1 MELIKRFVSNAGVG
15 FWLSLGAS
23 VLSLITGIVYAAAYN
38 GSNYMSWAAFA
49 MFVLAFVAFVAL
61 SLFGVTYRFAPA
73 VGGVLDLIAMCLYIG
88 AVYMYL
94 SEVFYGG
101 ITAAAMAELD
111 PAFVFCLVA
120 SVVCIGL
127 FIAGIFVRQR
137 RRVKSVT
144 AAEDGGE
151 SAETPTAE
159 EAAELSDYDRAYA
172 ALSDDV
178 RAFADK
184 VIAHA
189 LSLDGAAEK
198 RSNTKLTVRAQ
209 GSSVLTVRISRG
221 VAEAHFKLENDAIRA
236 IRTES
241 GLPLKDT
248 VVRITDDRSAE
259 AACRIID
266 VMYERRVREIEDAK
280 QRRRRS
286 RAKSDRIS
294 EDTNEEGN
302 R

>member
-1 MELIKRFVSNAGVG
+1 MEFIRKFVTSVSVG
-15 FWLSLGAS
+15 YWLSLGAA
-23 VLSLITGIVYAAAYN
+23 VLSLVTGIVYAAAYN

-49 MFVLAFVAFVAL
+49 MFVVAFVAFAVLA
-61 SLFGVTYRFAPA
+61 SLDATYRIAPA
-73 VGGVLDLIAMCLYIG
+73 VGGTIDLIAMCLYIS

-111 PAFVFCLVA
+111 PAFVFCLLA
-120 SVVCIGL
+120 SVLCVAL
-127 FIAGIFVRQR
+127 FVAGIFVRQR
-137 RRVKSVT
+137 RRVKSVA

-198 RSNTKLTVRAQ
+198 SNRHSEHSEGGSGPGGYPYPGYYPCGKSLRAGGGTSLGGRQDLRRPSVPADPAQAEPLRTCKTPERAGRS
-209 GSSVLTVRISRG
+209 G
-221 VAEAHFKLENDAIRA
+221 D
-236 IRTES
+236 
-241 GLPLKDT
+241 
-248 VVRITDDRSAE
+248 
-259 AACRIID
+259 
-266 VMYERRVREIEDAK
+266 
-280 QRRRRS
+280 
-286 RAKSDRIS
+286 
-294 EDTNEEGN
+294 
-302 R
+302 

>member
-1 MELIKRFVSNAGVG
+1 METVKKFFKKKTVG
-15 FWLSLGAS
+15 FYLSAVAALLSLVTA
-23 VLSLITGIVYAAAYN
+23 IVYAAAYN

-137 RRVKSVT
+137 KRVKADTNGGET
-144 AAEDGGE
+144 AA
-151 SAETPTAE
+151 
-159 EAAELSDYDRAYA
+159 
-172 ALSDDV
+172 
-178 RAFADK
+178 
-184 VIAHA
+184 
-189 LSLDGAAEK
+189 
-198 RSNTKLTVRAQ
+198 
-209 GSSVLTVRISRG
+209 
-221 VAEAHFKLENDAIRA
+221 
-236 IRTES
+236 
-241 GLPLKDT
+241 
-248 VVRITDDRSAE
+248 DDRS
-259 AACRIID
+259 
-266 VMYERRVREIEDAK
+266 VK
-280 QRRRRS
+280 G
-286 RAKSDRIS
+286 
-294 EDTNEEGN
+294 EGTK
-302 R
+302 

>member
-1 MELIKRFVSNAGVG
+1 MEFIRKFVTSVSVG
-15 FWLSLGAS
+15 YWLSLGAA
-23 VLSLITGIVYAAAYN
+23 VLSLVTGIVYAAAYN

-49 MFVLAFVAFVAL
+49 MFVVAFVAFAVLA
-61 SLFGVTYRFAPA
+61 SLDATYRIAPA
-73 VGGVLDLIAMCLYIG
+73 VGGTIDLIAMCLYIS

-111 PAFVFCLVA
+111 PAFVFCLLA
-120 SVVCIGL
+120 SVLCVAL
-127 FIAGIFVRQR
+127 FVAGIFVRQR
-137 RRVKSVT
+137 RRVKSVA

-198 RSNTKLTVRAQ
+198 RSNAKLTVRAQ

-294 EDTNEEGN
+294 EDTNEEEN

>member
-23 VLSLITGIVYAAAYN
+23 VLSFITGIVYAAAYN

-137 RRVKSVT
+137 KRVKADANGGET
-144 AAEDGGE
+144 AADGRSVSGE
-151 SAETPTAE
+151 
-159 EAAELSDYDRAYA
+159 
-172 ALSDDV
+172 
-178 RAFADK
+178 
-184 VIAHA
+184 
-189 LSLDGAAEK
+189 G
-198 RSNTKLTVRAQ
+198 TK
-209 GSSVLTVRISRG
+209 
-221 VAEAHFKLENDAIRA
+221 
-236 IRTES
+236 
-241 GLPLKDT
+241 
-248 VVRITDDRSAE
+248 
-259 AACRIID
+259 
-266 VMYERRVREIEDAK
+266 
-280 QRRRRS
+280 
-286 RAKSDRIS
+286 
-294 EDTNEEGN
+294 
-302 R
+302 